1 MEKQS
6 LNMGLDFLGN
16 KSTRLLI
23 VIDFCLL
30 NFDFFEGLKI
40 KHAYDTNK

>member
-6 LNMGLDFLGN
+6 LNLGLDFLGN
-16 KSTRLLI
+16 KSMRLLI
-23 VIDFCLL
+23 VIDFRLL

-40 KHAYDTNK
+40 KHTYDTNK